1 MPNEAVSYNYF
12 NLPLAEAYY
21 KIGKNEKGRAI
32 IEILIDRYFDE
43 LDYINSIE
51 PKQRGSMER
60 DNQIANQVVGSL
72 YSLTNQY
79 QEQNLLEKIETQ
91 YKSLQ

>member
-1 MPNEAVSYNYF
+1 
-12 NLPLAEAYY
+12 
-21 KIGKNEKGRAI
+21 
-32 IEILIDRYFDE
+32 
-43 LDYINSIE
+43 
-51 PKQRGSMER
+51 MER

-79 QEQNLLEKIETQ
+79 QEQDLLEKIETQ